1 MNATALHLIL
11 GVVVSPSSQ
20 ARETKLEIL
29 LSQTRF
35 AAQDLATDQWSQ
47 DSLIY
52 VTLQLPHQTS
62 ANEAG
67 VEAVF
72 PDHIRFAD
80 MRGFLR

>member
-1 MNATALHLIL
+1 MNAIALHFIL

-29 LSQTRF
+29 LSQTRS
-35 AAQDLATDQWSQ
+35 AQDLSTDQWSQ

-52 VTLQLPHQTS
+52 AALKLPHQTC

-67 VEAVF
+67 IEAVF
-72 PDHIRFAD
+72 PDYVRFAV
-80 MRGFLR
+80 M